1 MHRWGFAYLFIR
13 CGPSAGLRRVNKVT
27 RKTRPYTNPQSKK
40 RSFSEKVT
48 DRLSKEFDR
57 GSATKNVNERTTS
70 PIRVIYLPTD
80 RPSDGHT
87 LLEPLCERLK
97 CIFSQTVCLRVC
109 VLCIHLTH
117 RALLNLWWLFAVCFA
132 LRRLLAS
139 FFGDRLY
146 PRDWPNYL

>member
-48 DRLSKEFDR
+48 DRLSKELDR

-109 VLCIHLTH
+109 ICVSGIVPSPDASCVVKYMMVVCS
-117 RALLNLWWLFAVCFA
+117 LFRPSSVIGFVF
-132 LRRLLAS
+132 R
-139 FFGDRLY
+139 
-146 PRDWPNYL
+146 